1 MRRRPRACFQLFSI
15 RWHRARAIARS
26 TRDFLVVVDQVVLV
40 GSGRWRR
47 CQEWLICCWKSLA
60 IRLLDA
66 HWTFRLLTCS
76 WCFHQEEIAYY
87 THGVNNYSLVVSCSR
102 CKGRHDGC
110 EFCFCFVSRTMWLK
124 ASAKKNGGSE
134 KTACIFLHSGWC
146 KLLLR
151 YNATLKRNQSS
162 TYCPCRDQYP
172 IGTETFTTQYSVHYS
187 SY

>member
-47 CQEWLICCWKSLA
+47 RQEWLICCWKGLA

-87 THGVNNYSLVVSCSR
+87 THGVNNYSLVVGCSR

-124 ASAKKNGGSE
+124 ASAKKKWWIGKDGVHLLAFWVMQIVVKVQRHPEEESE
-134 KTACIFLHSGWC
+134 LNLLSIQGPVPNWYRDIYYTIFS
-146 KLLLR
+146 
-151 YNATLKRNQSS
+151 TL
-162 TYCPCRDQYP
+162 
-172 IGTETFTTQYSVHYS
+172 F
-187 SY
+187 